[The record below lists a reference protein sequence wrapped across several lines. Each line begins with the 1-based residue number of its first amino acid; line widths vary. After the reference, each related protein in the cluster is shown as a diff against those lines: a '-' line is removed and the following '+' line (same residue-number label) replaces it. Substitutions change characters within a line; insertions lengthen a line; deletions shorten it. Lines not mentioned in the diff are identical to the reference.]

1 MEQDPA
7 EPLGTEAFLSLVFLS
22 VGNRLQPPWP
32 SLSSKGQIQTLL
44 TKGGAAKKPSEARS
58 KGVQSLK
65 TPKLCQQP
73 HSWTI
78 AMKPLTKSSHLG
90 MHSFSGQ
97 ESAVAPFAWQ
107 SNKALIFYFT
117 QSSVSKVLFTPVHKG
132 QERFHHHQDT
142 HRI

>member
-44 TKGGAAKKPSEARS
+44 IKGEAAKKSSEARS

-65 TPKLCQQP
+65 TPKTCQQP

-78 AMKPLTKSSHLG
+78 AMKPLTESSQVG

-97 ESAVAPFAWQ
+97 ESTVAPFAWQ
-107 SNKALIFYFT
+107 SNKAIIFYFT
-117 QSSVSKVLFTPVHKG
+117 QSSVSKILFTSVHRG
-132 QERFHHHQDT
+132 
-142 HRI
+142 